1 MSTVGFGWRLFVVA
15 ASARAADHR
24 QNKGICMSVDGLSA
38 ADTGE
43 ARGGRRGVI
52 TCNLI
57 LGCLHQS
64 TQISLTAAIRA
75 IAVVTYRNVELY

>member
-1 MSTVGFGWRLFVVA
+1 
-15 ASARAADHR
+15 
-24 QNKGICMSVDGLSA
+24 MSVDGLNA

-43 ARGGRRGVI
+43 ARGGRRGVM

-75 IAVVTYRNVELY
+75 IAVVEERRVILTGLSGAQSHELYAVFMSRTKSWASN